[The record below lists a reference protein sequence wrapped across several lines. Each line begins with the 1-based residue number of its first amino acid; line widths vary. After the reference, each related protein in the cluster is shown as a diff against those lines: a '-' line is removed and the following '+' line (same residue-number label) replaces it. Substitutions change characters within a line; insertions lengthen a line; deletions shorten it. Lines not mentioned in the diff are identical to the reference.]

1 MASHPRATPGDGV
14 RVVRTSAVRRVV
26 RLTLLAMSAVVLVVV
41 VALLGLRM
49 PPAGTAAPPAASPA
63 EPAPPSPPVAQR
75 PDAPPLA
82 PLTVAERPA
91 APEARAPSA
100 RAVRR
105 APPTTVEPPEKED
118 EPFTIGGPDEQGGL
132 KVFPPMGTKPI
143 KRGIIVP
150 DDYEL
155 PPGYV
160 RHFQSTDDGER
171 LPAILMFSPD
181 YDWVDAEGRPV
192 ALPADRVVPPEMAPP
207 GLRVELLE
215 PPAQKPPPD
224 NRP

>member
-1 MASHPRATPGDGV
+1 MV
-14 RVVRTSAVRRVV
+14 RV
-26 RLTLLAMSAVVLVVV
+26 TLLAMSAVVLAVV

-49 PPAGTAAPPAASPA
+49 SPAGSAEAPAGPATDVVAPPPPASRQPAVVPPAPVAMA
-63 EPAPPSPPVAQR
+63 DRPAPPP
-75 PDAPPLA
+75 
-82 PLTVAERPA
+82 
-91 APEARAPSA
+91 ARAPVA
-100 RAVRR
+100 RAVPRTP
-105 APPTTVEPPEKED
+105 AKGAEPPEKED
-118 EPFTIGGPDEQGGL
+118 EPFTIGGPDDEGGL

-181 YDWVDAEGRPV
+181 YEWMDAQGRPV

-207 GLRVELLE
+207 GLPIELLQ